1 MAGHSHAKNVMHKKQ
16 AADAKRGKVFSKLS
30 RLITVAARH
39 GGGDPDSNLRL
50 RYAVDAARSVSM
62 PVDTIERAI
71 KKGTGELE
79 GGAMEEVVYEGYGP
93 GGVAILVE
101 ALTDNRARTAGEVRN
116 TFESN
121 GGKVGTAG
129 CVAWMFKPKAI
140 FVVDSKHADEDRLLE
155 VALDAGADDV
165 KQVDDLFEVTSDPTR
180 FQNVKKAL
188 EDARI
193 ATANA
198 SIAQVPSTVIDV
210 DEETGKK
217 VIRLTDALDDMDD
230 IQNVYSNA
238 NIPDAVMASG

>member
-1 MAGHSHAKNVMHKKQ
+1 
-16 AADAKRGKVFSKLS
+16 
-30 RLITVAARH
+30 
-39 GGGDPDSNLRL
+39 
-50 RYAVDAARSVSM
+50 
-62 PVDTIERAI
+62 
-71 KKGTGELE
+71 
-79 GGAMEEVVYEGYGP
+79 
-93 GGVAILVE
+93 
-101 ALTDNRARTAGEVRN
+101 
-116 TFESN
+116 
-121 GGKVGTAG
+121 
-129 CVAWMFKPKAI
+129 
-140 FVVDSKHADEDRLLE
+140 
-155 VALDAGADDV
+155 
-165 KQVDDLFEVTSDPTR
+165 VTSDPTR